1 MTVAV
6 HIVTWN
12 SQTFLPTLLRSLQ
25 TQTFKPTRTLIVDN
39 GSTDGTL
46 EVLRDWKQIHV
57 LRNTRNLGFA
67 RAHNQA
73 MAISNVDAVLV
84 TNPDVILESRCL
96 EELVIALNADRRIAS
111 VSPKLLRFNLS
122 ADDLRE
128 PILSDTIDAAG
139 LVARRS
145 RQFVNRG
152 EGGRDDTSFSS
163 PQNVFGAPGVLA
175 LYRTEALADVAING
189 EIFDEDFFA
198 YKEDDD
204 LAWRL
209 QAAGWISRYVPSARA
224 FHHRTLDHH
233 GDRVTNVIKQRPS
246 RSPQLRVLSYR
257 NHLLM
262 LLKNE
267 TASTLLPDLPFIL
280 WYELKRHVYLL
291 LREWSTLRGFGQ
303 ALRLAP
309 RILKKRRA
317 FRDRRRVA
325 PSILRAQFSL

>member
-12 SQTFLPTLLRSLQ
+12 SQPFLPALLRSLQ
-25 TQTFKPTRTLIVDN
+25 IQTFKPARTLIVDN

-46 EVLRDWKQIHV
+46 EVLKDWRQIHV

-73 MAISNVDAVLV
+73 MAISSVDAVLV
-84 TNPDVILESRCL
+84 TNPDVILEPGCL
-96 EELVIALNADRRIAS
+96 EELATALSADRRIAS
-111 VSPKLLRFNLS
+111 VSPKLLRFS
-122 ADDLRE
+122 FSPDDLRE
-128 PILSDTIDAAG
+128 PIRSDTIDAAG
-139 LVARRS
+139 LMARRS
-145 RQFVNRG
+145 RQFINRG
-152 EGGRDDTSFSS
+152 EGERNDDRFSS
-163 PQNVFGAPGVLA
+163 AQDVFGAPGVLA
-175 LYRTEALADVAING
+175 LFRTEALADVAING

-198 YKEDDD
+198 YKEDAD

-209 QAAGWISRYVPSARA
+209 QAAGWISRYVPSAGA

-233 GDRVTNVIKQRPS
+233 GDQMTKVFKLRPS

-267 TASTLLPDLPFIL
+267 TAGTLLPHLPFIL
-280 WYELKRHVYLL
+280 WYELKRHGYLL
-291 LREWSTLRGFGQ
+291 LREWSTLRGLGQ

-317 FRDRRRVA
+317 FHDRRRIA
-325 PSILRAQFSL
+325 PDALRAQFSL